1 MSYDPV
7 ESAAKGA
14 TEGFLN
20 WGEDLIKKFVS
31 KFKEKE
37 LAFIQDEKTIKRVKE
52 QYRSGEL
59 AFYKE
64 YIEDKEMLFL
74 LKMGLTLRSLEKNK
88 EEERKQNLR
97 TKIFNK
103 YGVKGLHV
111 AQFVENGILNRYIG
125 ILIDDIVS
133 LDEFKKDIMNILN
146 SIEKHV
152 LFVKGND
159 NEREVT
165 KQATT
170 IISSNLSMI
179 FIVSGI
185 SSAAKIVKNCERK
198 LEELLPDYELEKISS
213 GEKENLF
220 FKRTLNSD
228 NKSKT

>member
-1 MSYDPV
+1 MSYDPI
-7 ESAAKGA
+7 ESASKGA
-14 TEGFLN
+14 VEGFLK
-20 WGEDLIKKFVS
+20 WGEDFIKKLAS
-31 KFKEKE
+31 KFKDKE

-59 AFYKE
+59 SFYKE

-74 LKMGLTLRSLEKNK
+74 LKMGLTLRSLEKDK

-103 YGVKGLHV
+103 YKVKGLHI

-133 LDEFKKDIMNILN
+133 LDKFKKDIMDILEN
-146 SIEKHV
+146 IEKHV
-152 LFVKGND
+152 IFVKKD
-159 NEREVT
+159 DEERDII
-165 KQATT
+165 KQTTT
-170 IISSNLSMI
+170 IISSHLSMI

-185 SSAAKIVKNCERK
+185 SSAAKIVKNCEERLK
-198 LEELLPDYELEKISS
+198 ELLSDYELEKMSS

-220 FKRTLNSD
+220 FKRVLNS
-228 NKSKT
+228 KSTN